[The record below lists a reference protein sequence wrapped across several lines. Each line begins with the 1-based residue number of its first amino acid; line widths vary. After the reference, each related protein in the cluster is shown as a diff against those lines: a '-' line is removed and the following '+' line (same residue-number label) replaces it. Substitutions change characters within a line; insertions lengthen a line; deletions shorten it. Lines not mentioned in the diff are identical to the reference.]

1 MTKCEI
7 KQLGDMILVV
17 FVVVVLMMVVMV
29 VIVKLLAVPKM
40 VLKMVWCNSDVR
52 VVVVIVVTQKWLQW
66 K

>member
-17 FVVVVLMMVVMV
+17 FVVVVLMMVV
-29 VIVKLLAVPKM
+29 ILKLLA

>member
-17 FVVVVLMMVVMV
+17 FVVVVLMMVV
-29 VIVKLLAVPKM
+29 ILKLLAVPKM